1 MPCLQRKLQLSVAL
15 KNINSDA
22 RRHKTDQISSRST
35 EIQDYM
41 RSNVLFVHVLKC
53 VACVHTWGCNSEALE
68 WRGFVVCFCTACA
81 TSLRERERDACS
93 SLPAQYTPCWAV
105 HPQLKTYLYCPLELA
120 AHTYMH
126 TAHIHKHIDMH
137 SEPKECAS
145 AKKNVT
151 EHNSHFCRPA
161 KKHRL
166 LRFTQAYSL
175 NLFYLALFTSLLAVP
190 ESKMWGK
197 LSKAGPRTHP
207 HMRAHSNSHVE
218 SRKKTA
224 VKGNAIRQL
233 SIYTCVCN
241 KSKIL

>member
-145 AKKNVT
+145 AKKKCDRAQVIFVVLQRSIDFSASRRLILLICSIL
-151 EHNSHFCRPA
+151 HSSPLFSLSLKA
-161 KKHRL
+161 KCGENY
-166 LRFTQAYSL
+166 LRQGQEL
-175 NLFYLALFTSLLAVP
+175 
-190 ESKMWGK
+190 
-197 LSKAGPRTHP
+197 THTC
-207 HMRAHSNSHVE
+207 AH
-218 SRKKTA
+218 
-224 VKGNAIRQL
+224 IQ
-233 SIYTCVCN
+233 
-241 KSKIL
+241 ILM